1 MVGDIDL
8 RLFAVLLITLALTR
22 GGKEESLSA
31 CNSSLLW
38 SGRWG
43 RDAGLGKATRP
54 PWNGAVA
61 PLLGAAA
68 GAGVI
73 GRMQPDGVLAW
84 GVPGGLPTLV
94 GGVVRVVT
102 VGGLG
107 ALGRLGTGD
116 GEDGLEAVGEEVGE
130 LRRDFTSSSSSSS
143 RVNSSKEL
151 LVGGVGPFAASVA
164 GVSIFFTFSKLRLF
178 TISKGTIESLSFQS
192 SRFCFAAALVDDGG
206 GEGGRGRE
214 LMGPKRATGF
224 LRALCRIDSG
234 LRDGGEDG
242 LLPVDGDAGFL
253 CGVGWVGDIGLEEF
267 VGDIGLLASGGLG
280 GLRLVIGGVGNSCH
294 EDLPPTS

>member
-1 MVGDIDL
+1 M
-8 RLFAVLLITLALTR
+8 
-22 GGKEESLSA
+22 
-31 CNSSLLW
+31 
-38 SGRWG
+38 
-43 RDAGLGKATRP
+43 
-54 PWNGAVA
+54 A

-94 GGVVRVVT
+94 GGVVT

-107 ALGRLGTGD
+107 ALGRLGSGD
-116 GEDGLEAVGEEVGE
+116 GEDGLEAVGEDVGE

-151 LVGGVGPFAASVA
+151 HVGGVGPFASKA

-178 TISKGTIESLSFQS
+178 TISRGTIESLSFQS
-192 SRFCFAAALVDDGG
+192 SRFCLAAALVDDGG

-214 LMGPKRATGF
+214 LMGPKRAAGF

-242 LLPVDGDAGFL
+242 LLPVDGDAGLL